1 MIVPVTQE
9 SYRLSITGAVWDKG
23 GNCGGGAAGISIRQ
37 KSGPEAVRL
46 MTKGR
51 TPQRLYNTRSLT
63 WPRRLNS
70 FAEERDN
77 SGEVVVRKYAAGAL
91 FCQAKGVSFSNYYL
105 FLFLAGRGT
114 VGKRW
119 GDGGKEEKKK
129 KKETKNWTHGGRVG
143 NVTFHYTLVLDIVD
157 YATFVGTY
165 NEISQLPDSEW

>member
-51 TPQRLYNTRSLT
+51 IPQRLYNTRSLI
-63 WPRRLNS
+63 WPRRLNY
-70 FAEERDN
+70 FAEERDD
-77 SGEVVVRKYAAGAL
+77 SGEVVVWEYAAGAL
-91 FCQAKGVSFSNYYL
+91 FCQAKGVSFFFLL
-105 FLFLAGRGT
+105 FVPLLGR
-114 VGKRW
+114 KRHRRQKGW
-119 GDGGKEEKKK
+119 GERRKKRR
-129 KKETKNWTHGGRVG
+129 KKETKNGTHGGRVG

-165 NEISQLPDSEW
+165 NEISQLPDSEG